1 MRENGEPAS
10 YLIALVIALTKSGW
24 ATSTQEQVG
33 KVILRMPASTPL
45 EIQEAVARSLLKQV
59 QSGITEEKM
68 LSRLKWFYLRVDCI
82 NMRQAA
88 AQRVRRILHLKE
100 Q

>member
-1 MRENGEPAS
+1 M
-10 YLIALVIALTKSGW
+10 L
-24 ATSTQEQVG
+24 
-33 KVILRMPASTPL
+33 KVILRMPASTPP
-45 EIQEAVARSLLKQV
+45 EIQEAVAWSLLKQV

-82 NMRQAA
+82 NMWRAA
-88 AQRVRRILHLKE
+88 AQHVRKILHLKD